1 LSILNRELIHL
12 LTAVTKS
19 WERFCLQILKL
30 PLEQQVAL
38 YDWLAQTIAQER
50 QPIEEASIPV
60 QSGREVVE
68 SRASGKITYRLE
80 MVKCGKL
87 ACRCASGQLHGP
99 YWYAYHKQSGR
110 LKSRYVGKEL
120 PESTE

>member
-1 LSILNRELIHL
+1 LSILDQALPYL

-19 WERFCLQILKL
+19 WERFRLQILKL
-30 PLEQQVAL
+30 PLEQQIAL
-38 YDWLAQTIAQER
+38 YDWLTEAIAQQQ
-50 QPIEEASIPV
+50 QPIEDADIPV

-68 SRASGKITYRLE
+68 SRASGKVTYRLE

-87 ACRCASGQLHGP
+87 ACRCASGLLHGP
-99 YWYAYHKQSGR
+99 YWYAYHKHSGR

-120 PESTE
+120 PAPE

>member
-1 LSILNRELIHL
+1 
-12 LTAVTKS
+12 VTKS

-38 YDWLAQTIAQER
+38 YDWLEQTIAQAR
-50 QPIEEASIPV
+50 QPIEEARIPV

-87 ACRCASGQLHGP
+87 DCRCASGQLHGP